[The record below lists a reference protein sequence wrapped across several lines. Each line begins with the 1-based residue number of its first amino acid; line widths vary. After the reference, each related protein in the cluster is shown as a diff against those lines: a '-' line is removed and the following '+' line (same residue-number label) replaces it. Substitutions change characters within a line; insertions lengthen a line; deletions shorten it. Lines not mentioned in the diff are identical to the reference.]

1 MADEATKKADS
12 EERERKKEEAVA
24 SGVLL
29 RSRVKSVPIS
39 TYIRPAAR
47 WVLFFSLARAA
58 NPLDEPKE
66 LEHPWLAF

>member
-12 EERERKKEEAVA
+12 EEREKKEEAVA

-47 WVLFFSLARAA
+47 WVPFFLWLGPPIHLMSLRS
-58 NPLDEPKE
+58 
-66 LEHPWLAF
+66 